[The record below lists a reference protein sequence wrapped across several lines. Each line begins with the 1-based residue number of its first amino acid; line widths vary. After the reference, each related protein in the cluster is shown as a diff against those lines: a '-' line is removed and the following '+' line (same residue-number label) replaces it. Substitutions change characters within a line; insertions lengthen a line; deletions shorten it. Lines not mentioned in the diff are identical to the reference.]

1 MDGMRTTT
9 QEETPSQAK
18 QTTHK
23 ILASAHLVAQAF
35 AVLVQLERKHAARIV
50 DVYAMSYVL

>member
-1 MDGMRTTT
+1 MRTTT

-35 AVLVQLERKHAARIV
+35 AVLVQLERKHAARIL
-50 DVYAMSYVL
+50 DVSAMSYVL